1 MKAARSSNHGM
12 ALIIVMISVFV
23 LSALAAALAY
33 SMKVEAKLSRNADN
47 ETQLLWLG
55 RSGVEL
61 ARYVLAVQRTISAE
75 PYDSLN
81 QKWAGGPGG
90 TGTSNSPIADI
101 SLDNYQV
108 GDGSVSVK
116 IIDLERKVNINT
128 ATPMMLNQGLTL
140 VGVDSG
146 QMSYISD
153 AILDWIDPDDDP
165 HMNGAESEYYR
176 GLDPPYNAKNGPLD
190 DLSELLLIRGITQ
203 DMYWGPASTNHAGA
217 AFQQKDRFGR
227 LVEPPS
233 YPVGLQDI
241 FTPFSTGRINI
252 NTASATVLQMIPG
265 VDENMANQIIQL
277 RAGPDGV
284 DGTDDDTP
292 FNNPGELVN
301 AGLNRALVQQVMAFC
316 DVRSS
321 TFQVTVDAKIGDSH
335 RRFHALLGRNP
346 GNPKD
351 VAVLSFYWD

>member
-1 MKAARSSNHGM
+1 MNSVRSSKSGF
-12 ALIIVMISVFV
+12 ALIVVMIAVFV

-33 SMKVEAKLSRNADN
+33 SMKVEARLARNADD

-61 ARYVLAVQRTISAE
+61 ARYVLAVQRSISSE

-90 TGTSNSPIADI
+90 VGTSNSPIADI
-101 SLDNYQV
+101 SLDNYPV
-108 GDGSVSVK
+108 GDGSVTVK

-128 ATPMMLNQGLTL
+128 ASPVMLNQGLTL

-146 QMSYISD
+146 QIPYISD

-165 HMNGAESEYYR
+165 HINGAESEYYQ
-176 GLDPPYNAKNGPLD
+176 GLTPSYNAKNGPLD
-190 DLSELLLIRGITQ
+190 DLSELLLVRGITD
-203 DMYWGPASTNHAGA
+203 DMYWGPLSTNHTAA
-217 AFQQKDRFGR
+217 AFQKLDHFGR
-227 LVEPPS
+227 PTEAPA

-241 FTPFSTGRINI
+241 FTPFSNGRINI

-265 VDENMANQIIQL
+265 VDENIANQIIQM

-301 AGLNRALVQQVMAFC
+301 AGLNRLLVQQIMGFC

-321 TFQVTVDAKIGDSH
+321 TFQVTVEAKIGDSH
-335 RRFHALLGRNP
+335 RRFHAILGRNP